1 MTASVLSQISNHT
14 LIGQAIHELANAQ
27 STPQQA
33 SMLVDGVAISGETYT
48 INGVIYELLAFVDSG
63 VNVASGA
70 LNNLTNPIDIL
81 FGTHARTVG
90 EFLLIEAE
98 FMEVTKVIDA
108 DNVRLSRGA
117 LGSAIA
123 THAAT
128 PDILENIS
136 VPTAGE
142 EPIGLT
148 DEAVAA
154 TIITDIVNG
163 HNSVNGREAT
173 AIDAGDGIIVWTASS
188 RGGTGR
194 PTVTDMVNGT
204 FLNGAVMNPGV
215 EPGTALIGSESRSPT
230 AAEVTAGFMK
240 FAFNKPVQN
249 AILQAQD
256 GAGAL
261 LALDSDAIT
270 AYVGNIVTVTIG
282 GGLVPITASDIASV
296 TAFG

>member
-1 MTASVLSQISNHT
+1 MSAQLLSQISNHT
-14 LIGQAIHELANAQ
+14 LIGQAIHLLADAQ

-33 SMLVDGVAISGETYT
+33 SLLIDGAATSGETYT
-48 INGVIYELLAFVDSG
+48 INGVIYELLSFSDSTE
-63 VNVASGA
+63 NVASGA
-70 LNNLTNPIDIL
+70 LNNTTNPVDIL

-90 EFLLIEAE
+90 EFLLIDGE

-108 DNVRLSRGA
+108 DNVRLARGA
-117 LGSAIA
+117 LGSTNAA
-123 THAAT
+123 HAGT
-128 PDILENIS
+128 PDIFENDSI
-136 VPTAGE
+136 PTAGE

-154 TIITDIVNG
+154 TIITDLVNG
-163 HNSVNGREAT
+163 HNAVNGREAT
-173 AIDAGDGIIVWTASS
+173 AIDAGDGIVVFTASS

-194 PTVTDMVNGT
+194 PTATDMANGT
-204 FLNGAVMNPGV
+204 FLNGANMNAGA
-215 EPGTALIGSESRSPT
+215 EPASSLIGSESRSPT

-240 FAFNKPVQN
+240 FAFNKDVQN

-256 GAGAL
+256 GSGAP

-282 GGLVPITASDIASV
+282 GGLVPITATDVASV